1 MGGRGQQRAQIQLT
15 APSFCSSLPTLSSHR
30 SPTSTH
36 SLAAQAAQH
45 PKRALRRPRPLRPPT
60 EHPARASWLTLDT
73 PYPSNSILE
82 ETHRKGGRSLGRDMS
97 SISMAS
103 VAKGHDS
110 HRTLL
115 SGGPRFKES
124 RDSIR
129 LIQFLRDY
137 LSSAGEHEHES
148 TGASCFLCQTLSSCG
163 RSHLAGQ
170 RPTSTRVVQR

>member
-1 MGGRGQQRAQIQLT
+1 MGGRGQQRAQIQLNCPLFLLLV
-15 APSFCSSLPTLSSHR
+15 ADPIQ
-30 SPTSTH
+30 SPKPD
-36 SLAAQAAQH
+36 LH
-45 PKRALRRPRPLRPPT
+45 PQPRRPSSPMSQARPP
-60 EHPARASWLTLDT
+60 PPT
-73 PYPSNSILE
+73 PTPPSNGTSGQSQLAHTRYSIPIQFD
-82 ETHRKGGRSLGRDMS
+82 TRGNTSQRRKIVG
-97 SISMAS
+97 
-103 VAKGHDS
+103 KGHEFNINGIRGQRHDS

-148 TGASCFLCQTLSSCG
+148 TGASCFLCQTLPSCG

-170 RPTSTRVVQR
+170 CPTTTRVVQR